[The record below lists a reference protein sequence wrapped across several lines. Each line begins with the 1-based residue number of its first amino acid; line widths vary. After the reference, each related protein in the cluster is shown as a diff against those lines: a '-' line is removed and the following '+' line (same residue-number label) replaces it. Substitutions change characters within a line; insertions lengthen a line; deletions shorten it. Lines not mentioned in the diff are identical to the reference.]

1 MYASGCVGQKRSAG
15 EEAQEEAQEEAEA
28 ETEAETG
35 RQAVARGGVASR
47 DGGAARRGAVRG
59 GATSAMDS
67 LAMIS
72 SLAAAEHAAGRGSH
86 SAPSA

>member
-15 EEAQEEAQEEAEA
+15 EEAQEEA
-28 ETEAETG
+28 ETEAETEG
-35 RQAVARGGVASR
+35 QAVASR
-47 DGGAARRGAVRG
+47 DGGAASRGAARG

-86 SAPSA
+86 SALSA